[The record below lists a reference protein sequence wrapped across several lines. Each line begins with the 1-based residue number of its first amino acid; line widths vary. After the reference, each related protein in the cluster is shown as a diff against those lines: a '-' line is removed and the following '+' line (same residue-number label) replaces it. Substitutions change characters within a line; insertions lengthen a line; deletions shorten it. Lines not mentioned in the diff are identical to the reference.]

1 MLAWF
6 EIPAFDFEKAIDFYT
21 KVFKFTIERKKF
33 GSVPYGIIFESGTG
47 ISGAIMQVKE
57 KPLPNAGP
65 VLFFKVSDMYETL
78 QRIKQLGGEVLKE
91 KSIIKDETPD
101 GKTMIAL
108 TMIDNAHGY
117 YALFRDPEG
126 NKMALYSNS

>member
-6 EIPAFDFEKAIDFYT
+6 EIPAFDFEKAIEFYSS
-21 KVFKFTIERKKF
+21 VFKFTIEHKNF
-33 GSVPYGIIFESGTG
+33 GSVPYGIIYESGTG
-47 ISGAIMQVKE
+47 ISGAIMKVKE

-65 VLFFKVSDMYETL
+65 VLFFKVMDMSETI
-78 QRIKQLGGEVLKE
+78 QRIRQMGGEILKE
-91 KSIIKDETPD
+91 KSIIKNETPD
-101 GKTMIAL
+101 GKSIIPKTL
-108 TMIDNAHGY
+108 IDNAHGY

>member
-6 EIPAFDFEKAIDFYT
+6 EIPAFDFEKAIEFYSS
-21 KVFKFTIERKKF
+21 VFKFTIEHKNF
-33 GSVPYGIIFESGTG
+33 GSVPYGIIYESGTG
-47 ISGAIMQVKE
+47 ISGAIMKVKE

-65 VLFFKVSDMYETL
+65 VLFFKVMDMSETI
-78 QRIKQLGGEVLKE
+78 QRIRQMGGEILKE
-91 KSIIKDETPD
+91 KSIIKNETLD
-101 GKTMIAL
+101 GKSIIPKTL
-108 TMIDNAHGY
+108 IDNAHGY